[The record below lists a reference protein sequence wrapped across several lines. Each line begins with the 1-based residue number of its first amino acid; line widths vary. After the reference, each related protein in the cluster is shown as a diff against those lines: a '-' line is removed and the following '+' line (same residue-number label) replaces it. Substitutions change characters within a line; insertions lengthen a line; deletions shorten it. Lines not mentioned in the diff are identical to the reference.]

1 MADECDTCRDIR
13 SDYTEDTERLERR
26 IDEQDEQIAKLT
38 LYVEVL
44 ERCSDSAEVY
54 HNLLDRGFDAEQIK
68 KLKEVCHACA

>member
-1 MADECDTCRDIR
+1 MSDEYEDLRRD
-13 SDYTEDTERLERR
+13 YNEDTERLERR
-26 IDEQDEQIAKLT
+26 IDEQDERIAKLT

-54 HNLLDRGFDAEQIK
+54 HDFLDRGFDAEQIK